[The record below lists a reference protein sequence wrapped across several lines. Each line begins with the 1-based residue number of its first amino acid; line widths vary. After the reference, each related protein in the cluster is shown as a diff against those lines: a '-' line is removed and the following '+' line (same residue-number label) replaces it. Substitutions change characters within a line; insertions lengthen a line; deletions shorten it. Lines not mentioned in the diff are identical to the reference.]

1 MLAASL
7 LMAPLSHAE
16 ESQSRMPSYIEAD
29 RTQAEQ
35 TLGGPLAND
44 VFLDR
49 FKEDRVMIDRLH
61 RRDVIKGSAAIVLT
75 VNGAFWCGWT
85 TEARG
90 GVLLPELGV
99 SPAREVDTRDFRRS
113 RLTSKS
119 VEGFHSRAES
129 ISDCVPGPQRVRITS
144 FDRFTGLPSCLV
156 SDHAPVCAGDWL
168 RSACDHVQTISH
180 ILTEDSMP
188 SPTFEP
194 IEHVVETGSGARV
207 VHLLQRE
214 KDIPVFQSSLM
225 VRFDPLGRLTDCSG
239 TVSACPRNVSPRPL
253 LTVEEAALHAARHV
267 GTPRFGEHP
276 GQNQGSDCVNR
287 LAIDLDKFV
296 PKVRAAAAGAEC
308 ATVLEPG
315 PFGAP
320 VTAHLTWF
328 DQGDRLLLAW
338 TVVTAFSDFVAQYL
352 TLLDA
357 QNGAILYCR
366 QLVNY
371 MAGECPIMAQQC
383 DQTFTGNIY
392 RMDPSAPRRSQV
404 FPMPISSVNIL
415 YNLNLP
421 LPNDSR
427 PLPNPFPNPWITGY
441 GYAYYAL
448 GNYSNPLGPFGE
460 MFPPVVTGGNDVLFD
475 AADPFGLD
483 QQLLNAFYAA
493 GMARDILY
501 YLGFREADG
510 NAQVVNWDRG
520 GLPND
525 RPDIRIAAGPAY
537 AFTPVDGQIPT
548 IVLGT
553 EASTGRPHALDATV
567 VIHEYTHILTN
578 RLVGGP
584 LTWGTLDAAQSQGL
598 SEGWSD
604 YVPCTLFNIDVIGA
618 WVSNNPNGQRG
629 IPYDSNYPGTFG
641 SLGIGWYDERLF
653 TGQIW
658 AATLLEMARHAD
670 RSILLQVVVDS
681 LKLVVPNPNF
691 LQARDAMYLALTNM
705 QTANRVS
712 AAQASAVRSAM
723 QSAFARFGMGQ
734 NAVSLGNL
742 LRYITPDF
750 ILNGQSL
757 KPPVKVIGLGG
768 VSPDGTAAYA
778 QGNDGSL
785 WRNLSGTWT
794 QALAPG
800 FPQQRFWKVYRI
812 TSGGAQAIVFG
823 ESSTW
828 GSLALSGTQWSWTP
842 CVLPDDAQ
850 DIAGVSND
858 GKVIWWM
865 AADIRPV
872 KCGLPGR
879 ERKTAGPGPT

>member
-1 MLAASL
+1 
-7 LMAPLSHAE
+7 
-16 ESQSRMPSYIEAD
+16 
-29 RTQAEQ
+29 
-35 TLGGPLAND
+35 
-44 VFLDR
+44 
-49 FKEDRVMIDRLH
+49 
-61 RRDVIKGSAAIVLT
+61 
-75 VNGAFWCGWT
+75 
-85 TEARG
+85 
-90 GVLLPELGV
+90 
-99 SPAREVDTRDFRRS
+99 
-113 RLTSKS
+113 
-119 VEGFHSRAES
+119 
-129 ISDCVPGPQRVRITS
+129 
-144 FDRFTGLPSCLV
+144 
-156 SDHAPVCAGDWL
+156 
-168 RSACDHVQTISH
+168 
-180 ILTEDSMP
+180 
-188 SPTFEP
+188 
-194 IEHVVETGSGARV
+194 
-207 VHLLQRE
+207 
-214 KDIPVFQSSLM
+214 
-225 VRFDPLGRLTDCSG
+225 
-239 TVSACPRNVSPRPL
+239 
-253 LTVEEAALHAARHV
+253 
-267 GTPRFGEHP
+267 
-276 GQNQGSDCVNR
+276 
-287 LAIDLDKFV
+287 
-296 PKVRAAAAGAEC
+296 
-308 ATVLEPG
+308 
-315 PFGAP
+315 
-320 VTAHLTWF
+320 
-328 DQGDRLLLAW
+328 
-338 TVVTAFSDFVAQYL
+338 
-352 TLLDA
+352 
-357 QNGAILYCR
+357 
-366 QLVNY
+366 
-371 MAGECPIMAQQC
+371 
-383 DQTFTGNIY
+383 
-392 RMDPSAPRRSQV
+392 
-404 FPMPISSVNIL
+404 
-415 YNLNLP
+415 
-421 LPNDSR
+421 
-427 PLPNPFPNPWITGY
+427 
-441 GYAYYAL
+441 
-448 GNYSNPLGPFGE
+448 
-460 MFPPVVTGGNDVLFD
+460 VLFD

-828 GSLALSGTQWSWTP
+828 GESRAVRDTMVLDALRAPGRRAGHRRGQQRRQGHLVDGGRQKRRVGRKGVAGLERGMATDADHEHPRLAGRGQRRRGHGRVLGSGHRSFDPDAGRQHLHGHGRARDRHQP
-842 CVLPDDAQ
+842 PDDLDDLNGRQRKLRRFCDGSGRSSVGCPAGSAKQLGLDQLERDQRAAWAVLQPGDQGHGGWQ
-850 DIAGVSND
+850 DGV
-858 GKVIWWM
+858 
-865 AADIRPV
+865 
-872 KCGLPGR
+872 PGR
-879 ERKTAGPGPT
+879 HARTSLERLLGWHVECAAMVGRDSRNQSGSTVQPVRHRPRWLEGGGRGQGFHPLAGDPVSGRLDMGHSQCPELTRRPAAGGVGAVVFSAAGIGSSPPSQCSRTTGYRV